1 MQELSNACRSAD
13 QRGLELITSWDGMV
27 TGACDALLAYGAV
40 LRTLLP
46 TNYPQKSYHYAW
58 GLVMSGAL
66 AATSPQA
73 MDEVRT
79 Y

>member
-1 MQELSNACRSAD
+1 
-13 QRGLELITSWDGMV
+13 MV
-27 TGACDALLAYGAV
+27 TGACDALLAYGAM

-46 TNYPQKSYHYAW
+46 TSYPQQSYHYAW